1 MSKVKDKLL
10 DFTEAVMGQFN
21 LSDDDF
27 DKVSEIIIENTL
39 LQPETTEK
47 DVIDFFTTNII
58 CPQCSSLLGQ
68 KCNCS
73 QTERL

>member
-1 MSKVKDKLL
+1 MSKIKDKLF

-21 LSDDDF
+21 LSDVDF
-27 DKVSEIIIENTL
+27 DKVSEIIMENTL

-47 DVIDFFTTNII
+47 DVIDFFTMNIV
-58 CPQCSSLLGQ
+58 CPQCLSLLGQ